1 MKRNDLKYFYYNTED
16 DAIIHTVIVTIF
28 IMLVSK

>member
-1 MKRNDLKYFYYNTED
+1 MKRNDLKYLYYTNED

-28 IMLVSK
+28 IILVNK